1 MKNNESEDFFRVEGY
16 TFCLRKL
23 KRNMDTGWLCPNF
36 FSQKEC
42 PCMIG
47 MELEQKGFG
56 MEYKYM
62 CGGSSQY
69 FSFDMFLGHWDLF
82 KKGQNKTVIVPM
94 PGIMLITYLCTLL
107 LRKPRALLRVVS
119 TQCNANEIV
128 GRKWK
133 GFPVICFSFFLAT
146 DTSRENEYCPRNEK
160 RQLIYEQCLQHS
172 VSTIWLSD
180 YFYA

>member
-1 MKNNESEDFFRVEGY
+1 MAWFKILLTERMSLHD
-16 TFCLRKL
+16 L
-23 KRNMDTGWLCPNF
+23 D
-36 FSQKEC
+36 
-42 PCMIG
+42 
-47 MELEQKGFG
+47 G

-133 GFPVICFSFFLAT
+133 GFPVICSLLQLFSSNRHIKGKWILPAKWEKTAYLWAMSPALCQCIMAERLFL
-146 DTSRENEYCPRNEK
+146 C
-160 RQLIYEQCLQHS
+160 I
-172 VSTIWLSD
+172 TIWWCL
-180 YFYA
+180 